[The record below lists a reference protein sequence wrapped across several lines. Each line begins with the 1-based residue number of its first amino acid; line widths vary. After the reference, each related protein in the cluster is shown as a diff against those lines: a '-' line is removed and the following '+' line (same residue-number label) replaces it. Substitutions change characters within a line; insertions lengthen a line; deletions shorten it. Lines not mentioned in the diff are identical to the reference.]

1 MNKWLIKGSY
11 DIFSPDGNT
20 LEGINVSAGSIGGI
34 SSVNPNLIGSGEA
47 GSILA
52 YAKKNFVDTKEG
64 WIQGMDTDNKYKW
77 LIGNATE
84 SIDWGVTTVGGLT
97 VKGTLTAS
105 SIHIPDQ
112 NTTAASMHVES
123 DGDTW
128 WGCTSTNWT
137 ANHNNATAYVLSTGI
152 AKFQSVTLSGSVIAT
167 DFQPG
172 TDIAIQGWTSSVVF
186 VAADADTVT
195 WSAGGTGQIKILDG
209 TTYTI
214 VAGTTGNMVA
224 RTFIYLDINV
234 SLTVLQTTTT
244 ATTAVGKG
252 KILVCVAQNNSDA
265 TSKASFQPFGGY
277 GGNSLF
283 VDSLAAN
290 SASVN
295 EFLSNTAQIKNLIV
309 TNAKINDLSVAKL
322 TSGSITSKQIDLT
335 FSDGTG
341 DVYLGCG
348 TYNTVAWTTNNG
360 FLFGIDDSDSN
371 KIKMSVGTATSGW
384 DWNVTTLNTLTIN
397 GTLAVGSIGIQNL
410 LENGDMEDWNAGVAV
425 APDSWTLS
433 GGGSVAREATIIK
446 ISSYSIKIISDAN
459 GNAVEQSIHAEKGI
473 AYWKG
478 RTITFSCWA
487 YATDV
492 NSARIVMYD
501 GDTPAVSSYHTG
513 GGTWELLTVT
523 MVVSLVA
530 TGVTVYLNNDGNTKT
545 IYYDGAMCVEGSSSM
560 PFSPKY
566 TAQLPLP
573 SDSNL
578 VGYWSFDEGSG
589 STAYDYSANANA
601 GTLANTTFVSG
612 ISGKALSFNGTTSI
626 VTITDHATIQNVF
639 DGGGSFSCWVYI
651 NSDGEADTGIIL
663 NKEVWNLR
671 TDSQS
676 GSNVRLR
683 FAHSF
688 SGTAG
693 QWYTATDISIST
705 WHHIVFSYNNDSVS
719 NDPIIIVDGLNKT
732 ITEGQTPVGTRTTD
746 VGQNLYIGNV
756 NGSTQTF
763 DGYIDEMRFY
773 NATLT
778 LSNAKALYT
787 NPSGN
792 QLQGLASDK
801 GLVGGWV
808 INATTLANGTNII
821 LDASNKA
828 ISINDSTFGNTGIQL
843 QYNGGTPRAFVGTT
857 TNYWKFDGTI
867 MSVVGGAGS
876 SNMIVA
882 GGMIHSIFSL
892 LGVNMGGGSNTVVNQ
907 IFSGH
912 STANNDYLFS
922 CYQGGTAPQDSRT
935 GRYNR
940 TKANA
945 IFRDLSPV
953 DIDTGTAA
961 NTYTGGC
968 YDGTKLFFIQN
979 TGELRRLDKDL
990 TNSSGVTNIL
1000 TTAGTESAM
1009 TFDGTYVCTL
1019 VSTGGVSYI
1028 ERGTMSGATPPV
1040 YTYNNLITLSNVAT
1054 GSLCWNASNS
1064 CWYAYDSAASLIRKY
1079 NSTGTQTAT
1088 LAIIETVNGILYLE
1102 GKLFMSYITLAQ
1114 STTGYWATNCVPFD
1128 L

>member
-84 SIDWGVTTVGGLT
+84 SIDWGVTTAGGLT

-214 VAGTTGNMVA
+214 AAGTTGNMVA

-252 KILVCVAQNNSDA
+252 KILVCVVQNNSDA

-295 EFLSNTAQIKNLIV
+295 EFLSNTAQIKDLIV

-322 TSGSITSKQIDLT
+322 TAGSITSKEIVLAI
-335 FSDGTG
+335 SEGTG
-341 DVYLGCG
+341 DVFIAGG
-348 TYNTVAWTTNNG
+348 TYNSTTWTATNG
-360 FLFGIDDSDSN
+360 FILGIDDSDSN
-371 KIKMSVGTATSGW
+371 KEKFYLGDASNWI
-384 DWNVTTLNTLTIN
+384 DWNVTTANTLTIS
-397 GTLAVGSIGIQNL
+397 GTLSIG
-410 LENGDMEDWNAGVAV
+410 
-425 APDSWTLS
+425 
-433 GGGSVAREATIIK
+433 SVPSLPQDAT
-446 ISSYSIKIISDAN
+446 
-459 GNAVEQSIHAEKGI
+459 
-473 AYWKG
+473 
-478 RTITFSCWA
+478 
-487 YATDV
+487 
-492 NSARIVMYD
+492 M
-501 GDTPAVSSYHTG
+501 
-513 GGTWELLTVT
+513 
-523 MVVSLVA
+523 
-530 TGVTVYLNNDGNTKT
+530 
-545 IYYDGAMCVEGSSSM
+545 
-560 PFSPKY
+560 
-566 TAQLPLP
+566 
-573 SDSNL
+573 

-589 STAYDYSANANA
+589 STAYDYSVNANH
-601 GTLANTTFVSG
+601 GTITTATFVTG
-612 ISGKALSFNGTTSI
+612 RSGKGLSFNGISGI
-626 VTITDHATIQNVF
+626 VTVTDAATVRNIF
-639 DGGGSFSCWVYI
+639 DGGGGATVSCWVLI
-651 NSDGEADTGIIL
+651 NSDGEADTGVII

-683 FAHSF
+683 FAYSF

-693 QWYTATDISIST
+693 QWATAVDVSIGG
-705 WHHIVFSYNNDSVS
+705 WHHVQLSYSNADVA
-719 NDPIIIVDGLNKT
+719 NDPVIIIDGVNKT
-732 ITEGQTPVGTRTTD
+732 ITEIQAPVGSRDTD
-746 VGQNLYIGNV
+746 QGSNLTFGNV
-756 NGSTQTF
+756 AADNQTF
-763 DGYIDEMRFY
+763 DGYIDEVRY
-773 NATLT
+773 YDATLT

-792 QLQGLASDK
+792 QLLNVASDK

-843 QYNGGTPRAFVGTT
+843 QYNGGTPRAFVGST

-953 DIDTGTAA
+953 DIDTGTGA

-990 TNSSGVTNIL
+990 TNSIAATNLL

-1019 VSTGGVSYI
+1019 ISTGGVSYI

-1102 GKLFMSYITLAQ
+1102 GKLFMSYIMLAQ